1 MQSTQ
6 RAFNPLSISVAPTTR
21 AIGRR
26 YYDLAG
32 TIELM
37 SLLWQESVIDGFEFQ
52 TLAEWNHENPP
63 RDEREKRFAA
73 WSESQKHTADEIA
86 TLLQEAGLPI
96 LSVHANRDVG
106 ICLCSD
112 QEQDLNEGKRLIHE
126 SLFLAEKVGAS
137 VCVFHLWDTWKENF
151 DAGFLQNVLHEISPQ
166 YPGVKASVENVP
178 THLAGYTPFELVR
191 RFEWI
196 TLDLQWAALYDELDK
211 FESVKER
218 LANVHIRGRLE
229 GNRWLLEGA
238 PFGFYEA
245 LDTIRGKWGYSGL
258 LTMEPGGLRDGD
270 WERLV
275 AAMSTLAVDAG
286 SYLAPTPGKEMYV
299 PPLPR
304 PKSRVDNSG

>member
-1 MQSTQ
+1 MRDTR
-6 RAFNPLSISVAPTTR
+6 RAFNLISISVAPTTR
-21 AIGRR
+21 AIGKR

-52 TLAEWNHENPP
+52 NLAEWDEENPP

-73 WSESQKHTADEIA
+73 WNESPKLTTDEIA
-86 TLLQEAGLPI
+86 SFLQEAGLPI

-112 QEQDLNEGKRLIHE
+112 QEQELNKGKRLIHE
-126 SLFLAEKVGAS
+126 SLHLAEKVGAS
-137 VCVFHLWDTWKENF
+137 VCVFHLWDTWKEDF
-151 DAGFLQNVLHEISPQ
+151 DPRFLQSVLREIAAQ

-178 THLAGYTPFELVR
+178 THLVGSTPFELMR
-191 RFEWI
+191 QSEWI
-196 TLDLQWAALYDELDK
+196 TLDLQWAALYDELDR

-218 LANVHIRGRLE
+218 ISNVHLRGQLE
-229 GNRWLLEGA
+229 GSQWVLDGA

-245 LDTIRGKWGYSGL
+245 LDTIRGKWDYSGL

-270 WERLV
+270 WENLV
-275 AAMSTLAVDAG
+275 AAMSTL
-286 SYLAPTPGKEMYV
+286 
-299 PPLPR
+299 R
-304 PKSRVDNSG
+304 Q